1 MRRHITLMAIAT
13 VFVVIWYSLAFN
25 LLNAL
30 MPLFHFLW
38 KHFDYHIGT
47 VSVGR
52 RLSEIGAL
60 ILIPLVIAGL
70 FYLSSRVLKTSP
82 SNSAKTAMWIS
93 WLVLSMA
100 FLIFR
105 IFA

>member
-1 MRRHITLMAIAT
+1 MRRHITLMSIAT
-13 VFVVIWYSLAFN
+13 FFVVIWYSLAFN

-38 KHFDYHIGT
+38 NHFDYHIGN

-52 RLSEIGAL
+52 RLSEVGAL
-60 ILIPLVIAGL
+60 ILIPLVISGL
-70 FYLSSRVLKTSP
+70 FYLVSRVLKTS
-82 SNSAKTAMWIS
+82 SSSSAKMAMWIS
-93 WLVLSMA
+93 WLILSMA

>member
-1 MRRHITLMAIAT
+1 MAIAT
-13 VFVVIWYSLAFN
+13 FFVVLWYSVAFN

-38 KHFDYHIGT
+38 KHFDYKIGT
-47 VSVGR
+47 MSVGR

-70 FYLSSRVLKTSP
+70 SYLASRLLKTS
-82 SNSAKTAMWIS
+82 SSSSAKVAMWIS
-93 WLVLSMA
+93 WLVLSVTL
-100 FLIFR
+100 LIFR